1 MRINTQRRPGTV
13 HSQKAIR
20 ALSLLNKPVT
30 SLRMK
35 LSLGELLTNTS
46 SKVWHALHLT
56 PPPVNVSIPP
66 NQDNSPESPHALWW
80 HLILKSLWE
89 KPALSLCEERKK
101 LNLSQLT
108 RFTSQSYSKLPNYW
122 QIHRH
127 TWKRLSDCGI
137 LLQKTNPIQRQL
149 NLSFEEWKI
158 PKYF

>member
-1 MRINTQRRPGTV
+1 MRINTQRRPGMV

-30 SLRMK
+30 SLHMK

-46 SKVWHALHLT
+46 SKVWYALHLT

-89 KPALSLCEERKK
+89 KPCVKKEKTQPFTAHQVHLSIIFQTA
-101 LNLSQLT
+101 QL
-108 RFTSQSYSKLPNYW
+108 L
-122 QIHRH
+122 
-127 TWKRLSDCGI
+127 
-137 LLQKTNPIQRQL
+137 TNPQAHL
-149 NLSFEEWKI
+149 KKI
-158 PKYF
+158 IRLWHFITENKSNSKTIKFKLWGVENP

>member
-1 MRINTQRRPGTV
+1 MRINTQRRPGMV

-30 SLRMK
+30 SLHMK

-89 KPALSLCEERKK
+89 KPALSLCEERKNSTFHSSPGSP
-101 LNLSQLT
+101 LNHI
-108 RFTSQSYSKLPNYW
+108 PNCPTTDKSTGTLEKDY
-122 QIHRH
+122 QIVAFYYR
-127 TWKRLSDCGI
+127 K
-137 LLQKTNPIQRQL
+137 QIQFKD
-149 NLSFEEWKI
+149 N
-158 PKYF
+158 